1 MKIIMGLGN
10 PGSQYRFN
18 RHNVGFR
25 CVDQLSE
32 TYNIKTR
39 KSWCQSET
47 GKVIISGNEVL
58 LAKPRTF
65 VNLSGNAA
73 LCLVDKMNCTAEEL
87 LVIHDDL
94 DLPTGRLRIRLGGKS
109 GGHRGV
115 RSIIDR
121 LGDEDFY
128 RLRIGISRPPRSSNT
143 TYYEDEIVDYVLG
156 NLNPQEEELMQS
168 AIDRACEA
176 VEYILAE
183 GPTAAMNKYNRLA

>member
-10 PGSQYRFN
+10 PGSQYRLN

-25 CVDQLSE
+25 CIDQLAEKYS
-32 TYNIKTR
+32 TKIK
-39 KSWCQSET
+39 KLWCQSNT
-47 GKVIISGNEVL
+47 GKVEITGHEVV

-73 LCLVDKMNCTAEEL
+73 ACLLDKLNCTSEEL

-121 LGDEDFY
+121 LGGEDFY
-128 RLRIGISRPPRSSNT
+128 RLRIGISRPPRASST
-143 TYYEDEIVDYVLG
+143 AYYDDEIVDYVLG
-156 NLNPQEEELMQS
+156 NMSIQEEELMRS

-176 VEYILAE
+176 VEFIVTE
-183 GPTAAMNKYNRLA
+183 GITAAMNKFNKL

>member
-10 PGSQYRFN
+10 PGSQYRSN

-25 CVDQLSE
+25 CIDQLADKYS
-32 TYNIKTR
+32 IKL
-39 KSWCQSET
+39 KKLWCQSDT
-47 GKVIISGNEVL
+47 GKVEMAGREVV

-73 LCLVDKMNCTAEEL
+73 ACLLDKLNCTSEEL

-121 LGDEDFY
+121 LGGEDFY
-128 RLRIGISRPPRSSNT
+128 RLRIGISRPPRDTNT
-143 TYYEDEIVDYVLG
+143 AYYGDEIVDYVLG
-156 NLNPQEEELMQS
+156 NLSIQEEELMGS
-168 AIDRACEA
+168 AIDRACKA
-176 VEYILAE
+176 VEFIVSE
-183 GPTAAMNKYNRLA
+183 GITAAMNKFNKL

>member
-10 PGSQYRFN
+10 PGSQYRLN

-25 CVDQLSE
+25 CIDQLAEKYSG
-32 TYNIKTR
+32 KV
-39 KSWCQSET
+39 KKLWCQSDT
-47 GKVIISGNEVL
+47 GKLIIAGQEII

-73 LCLVDKMNCTAEEL
+73 ACLLDKLNCTSDEL

-121 LGDEDFY
+121 LGGEDFY
-128 RLRIGISRPPRSSNT
+128 RLRIGISRPPRNNAA
-143 TYYEDEIVDYVLG
+143 YYDDEIVDYVLG
-156 NLNPQEEELMQS
+156 NMSIQEEELMQP

-176 VEYILAE
+176 VEFILEE
-183 GPTAAMNKYNRLA
+183 GITAAMNKFNKL

>member
-1 MKIIMGLGN
+1 MMKIILGLGN
-10 PGSQYRFN
+10 PGSQYRLN

-25 CVDQLSE
+25 CIDQLAEKYS
-32 TYNIKTR
+32 TQIK
-39 KSWCQSET
+39 KLWCQSDT
-47 GKVIISGNEVL
+47 GKLVIAGHEVV

-73 LCLVDKMNCTAEEL
+73 TCLLDKLNCTSEEL

-121 LGDEDFY
+121 LGGEDFY
-128 RLRIGISRPPRSSNT
+128 RLRIGISRPPRDSNT
-143 TYYEDEIVDYVLG
+143 AYYDDEIVDYVLG
-156 NLNPQEEELMQS
+156 NMSIQEEELMRP

-176 VEYILAE
+176 VEFILTE
-183 GPTAAMNKYNRLA
+183 GITAAMNKFNKL

>member
-25 CVDQLSE
+25 CINQLSE
-32 TYNIKTR
+32 KYNIKTK
-39 KSWCQSET
+39 KSWCQSDT
-47 GKVIISGNEVL
+47 GQGIISGNEVL

-73 LCLVDKMNCTAEEL
+73 LCLVDKLNCTAEEL

-94 DLPTGRLRIRLGGKS
+94 DLPTGRLRLRLGGKS

-121 LGDEDFY
+121 LGGEDFY
-128 RLRIGISRPPRSSNT
+128 RLRIGISRPPRNDNPS
-143 TYYEDEIVDYVLG
+143 YHEDEIVDYVLG

-176 VEYILAE
+176 VECILAE
-183 GPTAAMNKYNRLA
+183 GLTAAMNKYNKLT

>member
-10 PGSQYRFN
+10 PGSQYRSN

-25 CVDQLSE
+25 CIDQLSE
-32 TYNIKTR
+32 KYSIKT
-39 KSWCQSET
+39 KKLWCQSDT
-47 GKVIISGNEVL
+47 GQGVISGNEIL

-73 LCLVDKMNCTAEEL
+73 LCLVDKLNCATEEL

-121 LGDEDFY
+121 LGGEDFY

-143 TYYEDEIVDYVLG
+143 IYYEDEIVDYVLG
-156 NLNPQEEELMQS
+156 NLNTQEEELMQS
-168 AIDRACEA
+168 AINRACEA
-176 VEYILAE
+176 IECILAE
-183 GPTAAMNKYNRLA
+183 GLTSAMNKYNKLT

>member
-1 MKIIMGLGN
+1 MNIIIGLGN
-10 PGSQYRFN
+10 PGSQYRSN

-25 CVDQLSE
+25 CIDQLADKHS
-32 TYNIKTR
+32 IKV
-39 KSWCQSET
+39 KKVWCESDT
-47 GKVIISGNEVL
+47 GKGEIAGKDVL

-73 LCLVDKMNCTAEEL
+73 LCLLNKSNCTSEEL

-109 GGHRGV
+109 GGHRGI

-128 RLRIGISRPPRSSNT
+128 RIRIGISRPPRDSSS
-143 TYYEDEIVDYVLG
+143 TYYGDEIVDYVLG
-156 NLNPQEEELMQS
+156 NLGPQEEELMQS

-176 VEYILAE
+176 VECILSE
-183 GPTAAMNKYNRLA
+183 GITAAMNKYNKL

>member
-1 MKIIMGLGN
+1 MKIILGLGN
-10 PGSQYRFN
+10 PGSQYRLN

-25 CVDQLSE
+25 CIDQLAEKYS
-32 TYNIKTR
+32 TR
-39 KSWCQSET
+39 VKKLWCQSDT
-47 GKVIISGNEVL
+47 GKLIIAGQEVV

-73 LCLVDKMNCTAEEL
+73 TCLLDKLNCTSEEL

-115 RSIIDR
+115 RSIIDQ
-121 LGDEDFY
+121 LGGEDFY
-128 RLRIGISRPPRSSNT
+128 RLRIGISRPPRNNAA
-143 TYYEDEIVDYVLG
+143 YYDDEIVDYVLG
-156 NLNPQEEELMQS
+156 NMSIQEEELMQP

-176 VEYILAE
+176 VEFILEE
-183 GPTAAMNKYNRLA
+183 GITAAMNKFNKL

>member
-10 PGSQYRFN
+10 PGSQYRSN

-25 CVDQLSE
+25 CIDQLSGK
-32 TYNIKTR
+32 YNIKT
-39 KSWCQSET
+39 KKLWCQSDT
-47 GKVIISGNEVL
+47 GQGLISGNEVL

-73 LCLVDKMNCTAEEL
+73 LCLVDKLNCTTEEL
-87 LVIHDDL
+87 LIIHDDL

-121 LGDEDFY
+121 LGGEDFY
-128 RLRIGISRPPRSSNT
+128 RLRIGISRPPRNNNPS
-143 TYYEDEIVDYVLG
+143 YHEEEIVDYVLG
-156 NLNPQEEELMQS
+156 NLDPQEEELMQS
-168 AIDRACEA
+168 AINRACEA
-176 VEYILAE
+176 IECILEE
-183 GPTAAMNKYNRLA
+183 GPTAAMNKYNKLS